1 MQSRQPSHNIA
12 RHLCTASVVDARA
25 PLFSEACTFPVSDDT
40 ACAIH
45 THCELTTLDQRQH
58 FEPHADI
65 ARAAVHHQGP
75 NRGPCAYDYAPF
87 EPIRPRCEIQIW
99 LRVGIGQLGNAAKLQ
114 NCSFTKESLTYPS
127 KFPLL
132 LSKNY
137 FRNFSSPPPLP
148 PKSRITLLQRNL

>member
-65 ARAAVHHQGP
+65 ALLRWMGFGRLPFFFLSPCIFPSLPVPFSPSFPSAFPFWVLGLSF
-75 NRGPCAYDYAPF
+75 RGWAPL
-87 EPIRPRCEIQIW
+87 C
-99 LRVGIGQLGNAAKLQ
+99 
-114 NCSFTKESLTYPS
+114 
-127 KFPLL
+127 
-132 LSKNY
+132 
-137 FRNFSSPPPLP
+137 
-148 PKSRITLLQRNL
+148 ITRGRTADRLLQTRFFNRSGTSENINMVLRWDRATGEP